1 MRLIAIGDI
10 HGHRNK
16 LVNLMNQ
23 VNQVNL
29 TSLDQLVFLG
39 DYIDRGPD
47 SKGVLDYLINLQEQ
61 FPQTVFLRGNH
72 DQLMLDALHETAPER
87 LPDDW
92 KTLETISYDYRQ
104 DIYGSS
110 NTEVWFSNGARQFLK
125 SYGATDENSFWH
137 LVPQKHIDFLTET
150 KIWHRQDG
158 FMFVHA
164 GFREN
169 HLPIDQQRFIMLW
182 DRYAPPGT
190 HEIHVVGHQPSL
202 NGQPFFEESRYSLD
216 TGAAYGRPLTACD
229 VLTRQV
235 WQSAPTTADK
245 SRGKTIF

>member
-1 MRLIAIGDI
+1 MDGLIAIGDI
-10 HGHRNK
+10 HGHLEK
-16 LVNLMNQ
+16 LVDLMNQ
-23 VNQVNL
+23 VKP
-29 TSLDQLVFLG
+29 TAADQLVFLG

-47 SKGVLDYLINLQEQ
+47 SKGVIDYLITLQQ
-61 FPQTVFLRGNH
+61 QHPQTVFLRGNH
-72 DQLMLDALHETAPER
+72 DQMLLDALHDDHPDQ
-87 LPDDW
+87 LPADW
-92 KTLETISYDYRQ
+92 QTLETISSAYRQ
-104 DIYGSS
+104 DIYGS
-110 NTEVWFSNGARQFLK
+110 NNREVWLLNGGRQFLK
-125 SYGATDENSFWH
+125 SYGATDENSCWY
-137 LVPQKHIDFLTET
+137 LVPQEHIDFLVTT
-150 KIWHRQDG
+150 KIWHRQNG
-158 FMFVHA
+158 FLFVHA

-190 HEIHVVGHQPSL
+190 YEIHVVGHQPSL